1 MWFQLFNFEL
11 FRSSDFTWNQSRMD
25 PGQWGAHWLIGCAWN
40 ADDADNAEDAEDGED
55 DDADDA
61 EDADDAADDDDTEDA
76 EDDDAE
82 DAEYAGD
89 VGDAEDADDDDG
101 ANDKTSGHYQTGGES
116 DNVAESLR
124 GKRCKG
130 RSPGQAR

>member
-55 DDADDA
+55 DDGDDDDDA
-61 EDADDAADDDDTEDA
+61 EDDDGEYTGDAGDAEDA
-76 EDDDAE
+76 EDDD
-82 DAEYAGD
+82 G
-89 VGDAEDADDDDG
+89 AD
-101 ANDKTSGHYQTGGES
+101 DKTSEHYTTGGES
-116 DNVAESLR
+116 DNVDESLR

>member
-1 MWFQLFNFEL
+1 
-11 FRSSDFTWNQSRMD
+11 MD

-40 ADDADNAEDAEDGED
+40 ADDA
-55 DDADDA
+55 
-61 EDADDAADDDDTEDA
+61 EDA

-89 VGDAEDADDDDG
+89 AEDADDADDDDG
-101 ANDKTSGHYQTGGES
+101 ADDKTSGHYTTGGES
-116 DNVAESLR
+116 DNVDESLR

-130 RSPGQAR
+130 RSLGQAR

>member
-55 DDADDA
+55 DDAEDDEYA
-61 EDADDAADDDDTEDA
+61 GDA
-76 EDDDAE
+76 EDDN
-82 DAEYAGD
+82 G
-89 VGDAEDADDDDG
+89 AD
-101 ANDKTSGHYQTGGES
+101 DKTSGHYQTGGES

>member
-1 MWFQLFNFEL
+1 MG
-11 FRSSDFTWNQSRMD
+11 

-55 DDADDA
+55 DDA
-61 EDADDAADDDDTEDA
+61 
-76 EDDDAE
+76 E

-89 VGDAEDADDDDG
+89 VGDAKDADDDDG

-116 DNVAESLR
+116 DNADESLR